1 MVRVPFTPDT
11 RDGLINHYQEQ
22 GLILVEEQY
31 LEDGDYLIFDEPD
44 SLSLEARIQALET
57 AVLTLLFSGGD
68 S

>member
-11 RDGLINHYQEQ
+11 RDELINHYQEQ

-44 SLSLEARIQALET
+44 LLSLEARIQALET

>member
-1 MVRVPFTPDT
+1 MVRVLFTPDT
-11 RDGLINHYQEQ
+11 RDELINHYQEQ